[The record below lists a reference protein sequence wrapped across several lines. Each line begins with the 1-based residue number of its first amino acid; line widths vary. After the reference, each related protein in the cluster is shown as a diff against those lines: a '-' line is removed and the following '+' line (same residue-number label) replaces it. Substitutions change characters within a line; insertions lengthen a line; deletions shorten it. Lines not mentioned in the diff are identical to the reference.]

1 MNTLCSNILKD
12 FLKENQDRHLKILV
26 HNILTF
32 GQPLKNLT
40 LDYLREHAQD
50 VPPAEA
56 GRPDAV
62 EPQIQTTDGVIPAKS
77 DYRIEKLTFHHF
89 RTYPKDGR
97 QPFGLSFMKKGNV
110 EPCSLFLVGKN
121 GTGKSTIF
129 DALEWIYAGKVRNAE
144 DRGIEEQEKLS
155 EYLTYGFGKIEGV
168 TPDIVRLCV
177 KLHGEDRKE
186 WGLNTTEPLCVPA
199 ICCSDMDIEEIAK
212 MDDDTPVPNRPTQQG
227 DNMTMHRFVNNQL
240 GFEELTDLREKLV
253 SFAEPLEVSNRNLER
268 RRELLNLTGDDLR
281 GIQQLLKDI
290 TYSMDE
296 GEQKGVLKFAS
307 RKRIVQFSGYQNP
320 PQALSGVSYP
330 FIELW
335 RELIRN
341 VQLKKSLEERGGAAF
356 LPEAMQEVPAISPQ
370 EIDGQINAYVDQI
383 EAIHKRLKVEWE
395 SIQDVEVEN
404 RYNKA
409 ILRLE
414 DDAVFLETDGRDLPV
429 RSEDIR
435 KMKGVNQRI
444 AESSLKLGAYLT
456 TVQSHLL
463 QVRKNRDGVAEEYVV
478 KYPDKLNDFVKKVL
492 NYYCEQGE
500 VFDVKSTANSFDVKI
515 SVTDK
520 QGRTFTTT
528 PRKYLNT
535 FRFRLYAVLLKIA
548 LAFFYMKE
556 NNCLAPIVI
565 DDVFNAS
572 DFENSVSLS
581 TFVSKIYEVYQEVID
596 SSKPLQ
602 LVILTHDEMVVNAF
616 QRGVKMKT
624 AKVIESI
631 ENRKIMDPEN
641 YFIQGR
647 LFHFT
652 EATDIEKKLK
662 VKRPFL
668 NLYLPLGR

>member
-227 DNMTMHRFVNNQL
+227 D
-240 GFEELTDLREKLV
+240 
-253 SFAEPLEVSNRNLER
+253 
-268 RRELLNLTGDDLR
+268 
-281 GIQQLLKDI
+281 
-290 TYSMDE
+290 
-296 GEQKGVLKFAS
+296 
-307 RKRIVQFSGYQNP
+307 
-320 PQALSGVSYP
+320 
-330 FIELW
+330 
-335 RELIRN
+335 
-341 VQLKKSLEERGGAAF
+341 
-356 LPEAMQEVPAISPQ
+356 
-370 EIDGQINAYVDQI
+370 
-383 EAIHKRLKVEWE
+383 
-395 SIQDVEVEN
+395 
-404 RYNKA
+404 
-409 ILRLE
+409 
-414 DDAVFLETDGRDLPV
+414 
-429 RSEDIR
+429 
-435 KMKGVNQRI
+435 
-444 AESSLKLGAYLT
+444 
-456 TVQSHLL
+456 
-463 QVRKNRDGVAEEYVV
+463 
-478 KYPDKLNDFVKKVL
+478 
-492 NYYCEQGE
+492 
-500 VFDVKSTANSFDVKI
+500 
-515 SVTDK
+515 
-520 QGRTFTTT
+520 
-528 PRKYLNT
+528 
-535 FRFRLYAVLLKIA
+535 
-548 LAFFYMKE
+548 
-556 NNCLAPIVI
+556 
-565 DDVFNAS
+565 
-572 DFENSVSLS
+572 
-581 TFVSKIYEVYQEVID
+581 
-596 SSKPLQ
+596 
-602 LVILTHDEMVVNAF
+602 
-616 QRGVKMKT
+616 
-624 AKVIESI
+624 
-631 ENRKIMDPEN
+631 
-641 YFIQGR
+641 
-647 LFHFT
+647 
-652 EATDIEKKLK
+652 
-662 VKRPFL
+662 
-668 NLYLPLGR
+668 

>member
-26 HNILTF
+26 HNILIF
-32 GQPLKNLT
+32 GQPVKDLT
-40 LDYLREHAQD
+40 LNYLREHAQD
-50 VPPAEA
+50 VPPLEA

-62 EPQIQTTDGVIPAKS
+62 EPQVQTTDGVVQAKS
-77 DYRIEKLTFHHF
+77 DYRIEELTFHHF
-89 RTYPKDGR
+89 RTYPNDGR

-144 DRGIEEQEKLS
+144 DRGIEEQVKLS

-168 TPDIVRLCV
+168 TSDIVRLSV
-177 KLHGEDRKE
+177 KLHEKDRKE

-240 GFEELTDLREKLV
+240 GLEELTDLREKLV
-253 SFAEPLEVSNRNLER
+253 SFAEPLEASNRKLER

-281 GIQQLLKDI
+281 GIQQLLNEM
-290 TYSMDE
+290 TYRMNE

-307 RKRIVQFSGYQNP
+307 RKRIVQYSGYKNP

-335 RELIRN
+335 GELIRN

-356 LPEAMQEVPAISPQ
+356 LPEAMQEVPANSPQ
-370 EIDGQINAYVDQI
+370 EIDEQINAYVDQI

-395 SIQDVEVEN
+395 RIQDAEIEN
-404 RYNKA
+404 SYNKA

-414 DDAVFLETDGRDLPV
+414 DDAAFLEADGRDLPV
-429 RSEDIR
+429 KSEDIR

-444 AESSLKLGAYLT
+444 AEFSLKLGAYLT
-456 TVQSHLL
+456 TVQSHLF
-463 QVRKNRDGVAEEYVV
+463 QVRKNREGVAEEYVV

-492 NYYCEQGE
+492 DYYCDQGE
-500 VFDVKSTANSFDVKI
+500 VFNVKSTANSFDVKI

-631 ENRKIMDPEN
+631 ENRKKMDPEN

-647 LFHFT
+647 LFHYT

-662 VKRPFL
+662 VKRPYL
-668 NLYLPLGR
+668 NLYLPIGR

>member
-32 GQPLKNLT
+32 GQPVKDLT
-40 LDYLREHAQD
+40 LNYLREHAQD
-50 VPPAEA
+50 VPPLEA

-62 EPQIQTTDGVIPAKS
+62 EPQVQTTDGVVQAKS
-77 DYRIEKLTFHHF
+77 DYRIEELTFHHF

-144 DRGIEEQEKLS
+144 DRGIEEQTKLS
-155 EYLTYGFGKIEGV
+155 EYLTYGFGRIEGV
-168 TPDIVRLCV
+168 TPDIVRLSV
-177 KLHGEDRKE
+177 KLHGKDRKE
-186 WGLNTTEPLCVPA
+186 WSLNATEPLCVPA

-240 GFEELTDLREKLV
+240 GLEELTDLREKLV
-253 SFAEPLEVSNRNLER
+253 SFAEPLEASNRKLER
-268 RRELLNLTGDDLR
+268 RRELLNLTGDELR
-281 GIQQLLKDI
+281 GIQQLLKDM
-290 TYSMDE
+290 TYSMNE
-296 GEQKGVLKFAS
+296 AGQKGVLGFVS
-307 RKRIVQFSGYQNP
+307 RKRIVQYSGYQNP
-320 PQALSGVSYP
+320 PQALCRVSYP

-341 VQLKKSLEERGGAAF
+341 VQLKKSLEERGGTAF
-356 LPEAMQEVPAISPQ
+356 LPEAMQEVPAISAQ
-370 EIDGQINAYVDQI
+370 EIDEQINAYVDQI

-395 SIQDVEVEN
+395 RIQDAEIEN
-404 RYNKA
+404 SYNKA

-414 DDAVFLETDGRDLPV
+414 DDAAFLEADGRDLPV
-429 RSEDIR
+429 KSEDIR

-444 AESSLKLGAYLT
+444 AEFSLKLGAYLT
-456 TVQSHLL
+456 TVQSHLF
-463 QVRKNRDGVAEEYVV
+463 QVRKNREGVAEEYVV

-492 NYYCEQGE
+492 DYYCDQGE
-500 VFDVKSTANSFDVKI
+500 VFNVKSTANSFDVKI

-631 ENRKIMDPEN
+631 ENRKKMDPEN

-647 LFHFT
+647 LFHYT

-662 VKRPFL
+662 VKRPYL
-668 NLYLPLGR
+668 NLYLPIGR